1 MKKIILAGFGYL
13 GKFIEQQA
21 DFNNKK
27 VLYKLSRNPD
37 KYRSVFGKHVE
48 VDFDK
53 EKFDIREMLD
63 GSTIIYMAPPNKDK
77 DKDPRLENF
86 LNNTKKSNIEKII
99 YISTSGVYGDCG
111 GSYVTEDAELKPLTS
126 RAKKRVIAEKMIM
139 KYSTVNNTNYV
150 ILRVPGIYGLGRLP
164 LSKIREREPLI
175 IKDECKITNLINVE
189 DLARIVWRVIKDKI
203 KNEIINVSDG
213 TPITST
219 EYYLK
224 IYDELEI
231 EYPPFIKMEEAGKY
245 YSKERMSFMSESR
258 ILDTT
263 KMNRLFGD
271 CIKYSNISDGIR
283 RSLS

>member
-1 MKKIILAGFGYL
+1 MYINQLFFFEKALTT
-13 GKFIEQQA
+13 
-21 DFNNKK
+21 NNNIKN
-27 VLYKLSRNPD
+27 SN
-37 KYRSVFGKHVE
+37 
-48 VDFDK
+48 
-53 EKFDIREMLD
+53 
-63 GSTIIYMAPPNKDK
+63 
-77 DKDPRLENF
+77 LER
-86 LNNTKKSNIEKII
+86 IV

-111 GSYVTEDAELKPLTS
+111 GLSVTEDAELKPLTD
-126 RAKKRVIAEKMIM
+126 RAKKRVIAEKMVM
-139 KYSTVNNTNYV
+139 KHSAVCNTNYV

-164 LSKIREREPLI
+164 LSKVREREPLI

-189 DLARIVWRVIKDKI
+189 DLARVVWRVIKDNI

-231 EYPPFIKMEEAGKY
+231 EYPPFIKMKEAGKY
-245 YSKERMSFMSESR
+245 YSEERMSFMSESR
-258 ILDTT
+258 ILDVT

-271 CIKYSNISDGIR
+271 CIKYSNISDGIK

>member
-21 DFNNKK
+21 DFNEKK
-27 VLYKLSRNPD
+27 VLYKLSRNPG
-37 KYRSVFGKHVE
+37 KHRNGFGNHVE

-53 EKFDIREMLD
+53 EKFDITEIV
-63 GSTIIYMAPPNKDK
+63 GESTIIYMTPPNKDR
-77 DKDPRLENF
+77 DGDPRLENF
-86 LNNTKKSNIEKII
+86 LNNIKNSNLERIV

-111 GSYVTEDAELKPLTS
+111 GLSVTEDAELKPLTD
-126 RAKKRVIAEKMIM
+126 RAKKRVIAEKMVM
-139 KYSTVNNTNYV
+139 KHSAVCNTNYV

-164 LSKIREREPLI
+164 LSKVREREPLI

-231 EYPPFIKMEEAGKY
+231 EYPPFIKMKEAGKY
-245 YSKERMSFMSESR
+245 YSEERMSFMSESR
-258 ILDTT
+258 ILDVT

-271 CIKYSNISDGIR
+271 CIKYSNISDGIK

>member
-1 MKKIILAGFGYL
+1 MKNIILAGFGYL

-27 VLYKLSRNPD
+27 VLYKLSRNPN
-37 KYRSVFGKHVE
+37 KYRSIFGKHVE

-53 EKFDIREMLD
+53 EKFDITEILD
-63 GSTIIYMAPPNKDK
+63 ESTIIYMAPPNKDK

-139 KYSTVNNTNYV
+139 KYSAVNNTNYI

-164 LSKIREREPLI
+164 LRKIREREPLV

-189 DLARIVWRVIKDKI
+189 DLARVVWRVVKDNI
-203 KNEIINVSDG
+203 KNEILNVSDG

-231 EYPPFIKMEEAGKY
+231 EYPPFIKMEEATKY
-245 YSKERMSFMSESR
+245 YSEERMSFMSESR
-258 ILDTT
+258 ILDVT
-263 KMNRLFGD
+263 KMNRLFSD
-271 CIKYSNISDGIR
+271 CIKFSNISDGIK
-283 RSLS
+283 RSLY

>member
-21 DFNNKK
+21 DFNEKK
-27 VLYKLSRNPD
+27 VLYKLSRNP
-37 KYRSVFGKHVE
+37 GKHSNGYGNHVE

-53 EKFDIREMLD
+53 EKFDITEIV
-63 GSTIIYMAPPNKDK
+63 GESTIIYMTPPNKDR
-77 DKDPRLENF
+77 DGDPRLENF
-86 LNNTKKSNIEKII
+86 LNNIKNSNLERIV

-111 GSYVTEDAELKPLTS
+111 GLSVTEDAELKPLTD
-126 RAKKRVIAEKMIM
+126 RAKKRVIAEKMVM
-139 KYSTVNNTNYV
+139 KHSAVCNTNYV

-164 LSKIREREPLI
+164 LSKVREREPLI

-189 DLARIVWRVIKDKI
+189 DLARVVWRVIKDNI

-231 EYPPFIKMEEAGKY
+231 EYPPFIKMKEAGKY
-245 YSKERMSFMSESR
+245 YSEERMSFMSESR
-258 ILDTT
+258 ILDVT

-271 CIKYSNISDGIR
+271 CIKYSNISDGIK

>member
-21 DFNNKK
+21 DFNEKK

-37 KYRSVFGKHVE
+37 KHCNGFGNHIE

-53 EKFDIREMLD
+53 EKFDITKIVGD
-63 GSTIIYMAPPNKDK
+63 STIIYMAPPNKDK
-77 DKDPRLENF
+77 DGDPRLENF
-86 LNNTKKSNIEKII
+86 LNNIKKSNIERIV

-111 GSYVTEDAELKPLTS
+111 GLSVTEDAELRPLTD

-139 KYSTVNNTNYV
+139 KYSAVCNTNYV

-164 LSKIREREPLI
+164 LNKVREREPLI
-175 IKDECKITNLINVE
+175 NKDECKITNLINVE

-231 EYPPFIKMEEAGKY
+231 EYPPFIKMKEAGKY
-245 YSKERMSFMSESR
+245 YSEERMSFMSESR
-258 ILDTT
+258 ILDVT

-271 CIKYSNISDGIR
+271 CIKYSNISDGIK

>member
-21 DFNNKK
+21 DFNEKK
-27 VLYKLSRNPD
+27 VLYKLSRNP
-37 KYRSVFGKHVE
+37 GKHRNGYGNHVE

-53 EKFDIREMLD
+53 EKFDITEMV
-63 GSTIIYMAPPNKDK
+63 GESTIIYMTPPNKDR
-77 DKDPRLENF
+77 DGDPRLENF
-86 LNNTKKSNIEKII
+86 LNNIKNSNLERIV

-111 GSYVTEDAELKPLTS
+111 GLSVTEDAELKPLTD
-126 RAKKRVIAEKMIM
+126 RAKKRVIAEKMVM
-139 KYSTVNNTNYV
+139 KHSAVCNTNYV

-164 LSKIREREPLI
+164 LSKVREREPLI

-189 DLARIVWRVIKDKI
+189 DLARVVWRVIKDNI

-231 EYPPFIKMEEAGKY
+231 EYPPFIKMKEAGKY
-245 YSKERMSFMSESR
+245 YSEERMSFMSESR
-258 ILDTT
+258 ILDVT

-271 CIKYSNISDGIR
+271 CIKYSNISDGIK

>member
-63 GSTIIYMAPPNKDK
+63 GSTIVYMAPPNKDK

-86 LNNTKKSNIEKII
+86 LNNTKRLNIEKII

-111 GSYVTEDAELKPLTS
+111 GSYVTEEAELKPLTS

-189 DLARIVWRVIKDKI
+189 DLARVVWRVIKDNI
-203 KNEIINVSDG
+203 NNEIINVSDG

-231 EYPPFIKMEEAGKY
+231 EYPPFINMKEAAKY
-245 YSKERMSFMSESR
+245 YSKERLSFMSESR
-258 ILDTT
+258 ILDVS
-263 KMNRLFGD
+263 KMKRLFSD
-271 CIKYSNISDGIR
+271 CIKYSNISDGIK

>member
-13 GKFIEQQA
+13 GKFIEQQG
-21 DFNNKK
+21 DFNEKK

-37 KYRSVFGKHVE
+37 KHRNDFGNHVE
-48 VDFDK
+48 IDFDK
-53 EKFDIREMLD
+53 EKFDITKIVGE
-63 GSTIIYMAPPNKDK
+63 STVIYMAPPNKDR
-77 DKDPRLENF
+77 DGDPRLENF
-86 LNNTKKSNIEKII
+86 LNNIKKSNIERIV

-111 GSYVTEDAELKPLTS
+111 GLSVTEDAELRPLTD

-139 KYSTVNNTNYV
+139 KYSAVCNTNYV

-164 LSKIREREPLI
+164 LSKVREREPLI

-189 DLARIVWRVIKDKI
+189 DLARVVWRVIKDNI

-231 EYPPFIKMEEAGKY
+231 EYPPFIKMKEAAKY
-245 YSKERMSFMSESR
+245 YSKERLSFMSESR
-258 ILDTT
+258 ILDVT
-263 KMNRLFGD
+263 KMHRLLSD
-271 CIKYSNISDGIR
+271 CIKYSNISDGIKC
-283 RSLS
+283 SLY

>member
-53 EKFDIREMLD
+53 EKFDITEIV
-63 GSTIIYMAPPNKDK
+63 GESTIIYMTPPNKDR
-77 DKDPRLENF
+77 DGDPRLENF
-86 LNNTKKSNIEKII
+86 LNNIKNSNLERIV

-111 GSYVTEDAELKPLTS
+111 GLSVTEEAELKPLTD
-126 RAKKRVIAEKMIM
+126 RAKKRVIAEKMVM
-139 KYSTVNNTNYV
+139 KHSAVCNTNYV

-164 LSKIREREPLI
+164 LSKVREREPLI
-175 IKDECKITNLINVE
+175 IKNECKITNLINVE

-231 EYPPFIKMEEAGKY
+231 EYPPFIKMKEAGKY
-245 YSKERMSFMSESR
+245 YSEERMSFMSESR
-258 ILDTT
+258 ILDVT

-271 CIKYSNISDGIR
+271 CIKYSNISDGIK

>member
-1 MKKIILAGFGYL
+1 MKNIILAGFGYL

-27 VLYKLSRNPD
+27 VLYKLSRNPN
-37 KYRSVFGKHVE
+37 KYRSIFGRHVE

-53 EKFDIREMLD
+53 EKFDITEILD
-63 GSTIIYMAPPNKDK
+63 ESTIIYMAPPNKDK

-139 KYSTVNNTNYV
+139 KYSAENNTNYI

-164 LSKIREREPLI
+164 LRKIREREPLV

-189 DLARIVWRVIKDKI
+189 DLARVVWRVVKDNI
-203 KNEIINVSDG
+203 KNEVLNVSDG

-224 IYDELEI
+224 IYDELGI
-231 EYPPFIKMEEAGKY
+231 EYPPFIKMEEAAKY
-245 YSKERMSFMSESR
+245 YSDERLSFMCESR
-258 ILDTT
+258 ILDVT
-263 KMNRLFGD
+263 KMNRLFSD
-271 CIKYSNISDGIR
+271 CIKYSNISDGIK
-283 RSLS
+283 RSLY

>member
-53 EKFDIREMLD
+53 EKFDITEILD
-63 GSTIIYMAPPNKDK
+63 ESTIIYMAPPNKDK

-86 LNNTKKSNIEKII
+86 LNNTKRSNIEKII

-111 GSYVTEDAELKPLTS
+111 GSYVTENAELKPMTS
-126 RAKKRVIAEKMIM
+126 RAKKRVIAEKMII
-139 KYSTVNNTNYV
+139 KYSTVNNTSYV

-164 LSKIREREPLI
+164 LNKIRAREPLI

-189 DLARIVWRVIKDKI
+189 DLARVVWRVIKDNI

-231 EYPPFIKMEEAGKY
+231 AYPPFIKLKEAAKY
-245 YSKERMSFMSESR
+245 YSRERLSFMSESR
-258 ILDTT
+258 ILDVT
-263 KMNRLFGD
+263 KMKRLFSD
-271 CIKYSNISDGIR
+271 CIKYSDISDGIKC
-283 RSLS
+283 SLS

>member
-21 DFNNKK
+21 DFNEKK
-27 VLYKLSRNPD
+27 VLYKLSRNP
-37 KYRSVFGKHVE
+37 GKHRNGYSNHVE

-53 EKFDIREMLD
+53 EKFDITEIV
-63 GSTIIYMAPPNKDK
+63 GESTIIYMTPPNKDR
-77 DKDPRLENF
+77 DGDPRLENF
-86 LNNTKKSNIEKII
+86 LNNIKNSNLERIV

-111 GSYVTEDAELKPLTS
+111 GLSVTEDAELKPLTD
-126 RAKKRVIAEKMIM
+126 RAKKRVIAEKMVM
-139 KYSTVNNTNYV
+139 KHSAVCNTNYV

-164 LSKIREREPLI
+164 LSKVREREPLI

-189 DLARIVWRVIKDKI
+189 DLARVVWRVIKDNI

-231 EYPPFIKMEEAGKY
+231 EYPPFIKMKEAGKY
-245 YSKERMSFMSESR
+245 YSEERMSFMSESR
-258 ILDTT
+258 ILDVT

-271 CIKYSNISDGIR
+271 CIKYSNISDGIK

>member
-21 DFNNKK
+21 DFNEKK
-27 VLYKLSRNPD
+27 VLYKLSRNP
-37 KYRSVFGKHVE
+37 GKHRNGYGNHVE

-53 EKFDIREMLD
+53 EKFDITEIV
-63 GSTIIYMAPPNKDK
+63 GESTIIYMTPPNKDR
-77 DKDPRLENF
+77 DGDPRLENF
-86 LNNTKKSNIEKII
+86 LNNIKNSNLERIV

-111 GSYVTEDAELKPLTS
+111 GLSVTEDAELKPLTD
-126 RAKKRVIAEKMIM
+126 RAKKRVIAEKMVM
-139 KYSTVNNTNYV
+139 KHSAVCNTNYV

-164 LSKIREREPLI
+164 LNKIREREPLI

-231 EYPPFIKMEEAGKY
+231 EYPPFIKMKEAGKY
-245 YSKERMSFMSESR
+245 YSEERMSFMSESR
-258 ILDTT
+258 ILDVT

-271 CIKYSNISDGIR
+271 CIKYSNISDGIK

>member
-86 LNNTKKSNIEKII
+86 LNNTKRLNIEKII

-111 GSYVTEDAELKPLTS
+111 GSYVTEEAELKPLTS

-189 DLARIVWRVIKDKI
+189 DLARVVWRVIKDNI
-203 KNEIINVSDG
+203 NNEIINVSDG

-231 EYPPFIKMEEAGKY
+231 EYPPFINMKEAAKY
-245 YSKERMSFMSESR
+245 YSKERLSFMSESR
-258 ILDTT
+258 ILDVS
-263 KMNRLFGD
+263 KMKRLFSD
-271 CIKYSNISDGIR
+271 CIKYSNISDGIK

>member
-1 MKKIILAGFGYL
+1 MKNIILAGFGYL

-27 VLYKLSRNPD
+27 VLYKLSRNPN
-37 KYRSVFGKHVE
+37 KYRSIFGKHVE

-53 EKFDIREMLD
+53 EKFDITEILD
-63 GSTIIYMAPPNKDK
+63 ESTIIYMAPPNKDK

-139 KYSTVNNTNYV
+139 KYSTVNNTKYI

-164 LSKIREREPLI
+164 LSKIREREPLVN
-175 IKDECKITNLINVE
+175 KDECKITNLINVE
-189 DLARIVWRVIKDKI
+189 DLARVVWRVVKDNI
-203 KNEIINVSDG
+203 KNEILNVSDG

-231 EYPPFIKMEEAGKY
+231 EYPPFIKMEEATKY
-245 YSKERMSFMSESR
+245 YSEERMSFMSESR
-258 ILDTT
+258 ILDVT
-263 KMNRLFGD
+263 KMNRLFSD
-271 CIKYSNISDGIR
+271 CIKFSNISDGIK
-283 RSLS
+283 RSLY

>member
-21 DFNNKK
+21 DFNYKK

-86 LNNTKKSNIEKII
+86 LNNTKRLNIEKII

-111 GSYVTEDAELKPLTS
+111 GSYVTEEAELKPLTS

-189 DLARIVWRVIKDKI
+189 DLARVVWRVMKDNI
-203 KNEIINVSDG
+203 NNEIINVSDG

-231 EYPPFIKMEEAGKY
+231 EYPPFINMKEAAKY
-245 YSKERMSFMSESR
+245 YSKERLSFMSESR
-258 ILDTT
+258 ILDVS
-263 KMNRLFGD
+263 KMKRLFSD
-271 CIKYSNISDGIR
+271 CIKYSNISDGIK

>member
-21 DFNNKK
+21 DFNEKK
-27 VLYKLSRNPD
+27 VLYKLSRNP
-37 KYRSVFGKHVE
+37 GKHRNGYGNHVE

-53 EKFDIREMLD
+53 EKFDITEIV
-63 GSTIIYMAPPNKDK
+63 GESTIIYMTPPNKDR
-77 DKDPRLENF
+77 DGDPRLENF
-86 LNNTKKSNIEKII
+86 LNNIKNSNLERIV

-111 GSYVTEDAELKPLTS
+111 GLSVTEDAELKPLTD
-126 RAKKRVIAEKMIM
+126 RAKKRVIAEKMVM
-139 KYSTVNNTNYV
+139 KHSAVCNTNYV

-164 LSKIREREPLI
+164 LSKVREREPLI

-231 EYPPFIKMEEAGKY
+231 EYPPFIKMKEAGKY
-245 YSKERMSFMSESR
+245 YSEERMSFMSESR
-258 ILDTT
+258 ILDVT

-271 CIKYSNISDGIR
+271 CIKYSNISDGIK

>member
-13 GKFIEQQA
+13 GKFIEQQG
-21 DFNNKK
+21 DFNEKK

-37 KYRSVFGKHVE
+37 KHRNDFGNHVE
-48 VDFDK
+48 IDFDK
-53 EKFDIREMLD
+53 EKFDITKIVGE
-63 GSTIIYMAPPNKDK
+63 STVIYMAPPNKDR
-77 DKDPRLENF
+77 DGDPRLENF
-86 LNNTKKSNIEKII
+86 LNNIKNSNLERIV

-111 GSYVTEDAELKPLTS
+111 GLSVTEDAELKPLTD
-126 RAKKRVIAEKMIM
+126 RAKKRVIAEKMVM
-139 KYSTVNNTNYV
+139 KHSAVCNTNYV

-164 LSKIREREPLI
+164 LSKVREREPLI

-189 DLARIVWRVIKDKI
+189 DLARVVWRVIKDNI

-231 EYPPFIKMEEAGKY
+231 EYPPFIKMKEAGKY
-245 YSKERMSFMSESR
+245 YSEERMSFMSESR
-258 ILDTT
+258 ILDVT

-271 CIKYSNISDGIR
+271 CIKYSNISDGIK

>member
-1 MKKIILAGFGYL
+1 
-13 GKFIEQQA
+13 
-21 DFNNKK
+21 
-27 VLYKLSRNPD
+27 
-37 KYRSVFGKHVE
+37 
-48 VDFDK
+48 
-53 EKFDIREMLD
+53 
-63 GSTIIYMAPPNKDK
+63 MAPPNKDK

-86 LNNTKKSNIEKII
+86 LNNTKRLNIEKII

-111 GSYVTEDAELKPLTS
+111 GSYVTEEAELKPLTS

-189 DLARIVWRVIKDKI
+189 DLARVVWRVIKDNI

-213 TPITST
+213 APITST

-231 EYPPFIKMEEAGKY
+231 EYPPFINMKEAAKY
-245 YSKERMSFMSESR
+245 YSKERLSFMSESR
-258 ILDTT
+258 ILDVS
-263 KMNRLFGD
+263 KMKRLFSD
-271 CIKYSNISDGIR
+271 CIKYSNISDGIK

>member
-1 MKKIILAGFGYL
+1 VKKIILAGFGYL

-53 EKFDIREMLD
+53 EKFDITEILD
-63 GSTIIYMAPPNKDK
+63 ESTIIYMAPPNKDK

-86 LNNTKKSNIEKII
+86 LNNTKRSNIEKII

-111 GSYVTEDAELKPLTS
+111 GSYVTENAELKPMTS
-126 RAKKRVIAEKMIM
+126 RAKKRVIAEKMII
-139 KYSTVNNTNYV
+139 KYSTVNNTSYV

-164 LSKIREREPLI
+164 LNKIRAREPLI

-189 DLARIVWRVIKDKI
+189 DLARVVWRVIKDNI

-231 EYPPFIKMEEAGKY
+231 AYPPFIKLKEAAKY
-245 YSKERMSFMSESR
+245 YSRERLSFMSESR
-258 ILDTT
+258 ILDVT
-263 KMNRLFGD
+263 KMKRLFSD
-271 CIKYSNISDGIR
+271 CIKYSDISDGIKC
-283 RSLS
+283 SLS

>member
-21 DFNNKK
+21 DFNEKK
-27 VLYKLSRNPD
+27 VLYKLSRNPG
-37 KYRSVFGKHVE
+37 KHRNGFGNHVE

-53 EKFDIREMLD
+53 EKFDITEIV
-63 GSTIIYMAPPNKDK
+63 GESTIIYMTPPNKDR
-77 DKDPRLENF
+77 DGDPRLENF
-86 LNNTKKSNIEKII
+86 LNNIKNSNLERIV

-111 GSYVTEDAELKPLTS
+111 GLSVTEDAELKPLTD
-126 RAKKRVIAEKMIM
+126 RAKKRVIAEKMVM
-139 KYSTVNNTNYV
+139 KHSAVCNTNYV

-164 LSKIREREPLI
+164 LSKVREREPLI

-189 DLARIVWRVIKDKI
+189 DLARIVWRAIKDKI

-231 EYPPFIKMEEAGKY
+231 EYPPFIKMKEAGKY
-245 YSKERMSFMSESR
+245 YSEERMSFMSESR
-258 ILDTT
+258 ILDVT

-271 CIKYSNISDGIR
+271 CIKYSNISDGIK

>member
-86 LNNTKKSNIEKII
+86 LNNTKRLNIEKII

-111 GSYVTEDAELKPLTS
+111 GSYVTEEAELKPLTS

-189 DLARIVWRVIKDKI
+189 DLARVVWRVIKDNI
-203 KNEIINVSDG
+203 NNEIINVSDG

-224 IYDELEI
+224 IYDELDI
-231 EYPPFIKMEEAGKY
+231 EYPPFINMKEAAKY
-245 YSKERMSFMSESR
+245 YSKERLSFMSESR
-258 ILDTT
+258 ILDVS
-263 KMNRLFGD
+263 KMKRLFSD
-271 CIKYSNISDGIR
+271 CIKYSNISDGIK

>member
-21 DFNNKK
+21 DFNEKK
-27 VLYKLSRNPD
+27 VLYKLSRCPGKHRN
-37 KYRSVFGKHVE
+37 SFGNHVE

-53 EKFDIREMLD
+53 EKFDITEIV
-63 GSTIIYMAPPNKDK
+63 GESTIIYMTPPNKERDG
-77 DKDPRLENF
+77 DPRLENF
-86 LNNTKKSNIEKII
+86 LNNIKNSNLERIV

-111 GSYVTEDAELKPLTS
+111 GLSVTEDAELKPLTD
-126 RAKKRVIAEKMIM
+126 RAKKRVIAEKMVM
-139 KYSTVNNTNYV
+139 KHSAVCNTNYV

-189 DLARIVWRVIKDKI
+189 DLARVVWRVIKDNI

-231 EYPPFIKMEEAGKY
+231 EYPPFIKMKEAGKY
-245 YSKERMSFMSESR
+245 YSEERMSFMSESR
-258 ILDTT
+258 ILDVT

-271 CIKYSNISDGIR
+271 CIKYSNISDGIK

>member
-21 DFNNKK
+21 DFNEKK

-37 KYRSVFGKHVE
+37 KHRNDFGEHIE

-53 EKFDIREMLD
+53 EKFDITEIV
-63 GSTIIYMAPPNKDK
+63 GESTIIYMTPPNKDR
-77 DKDPRLENF
+77 DGDPRLENF
-86 LNNTKKSNIEKII
+86 LKNIKNSNLERIV

-111 GSYVTEDAELKPLTS
+111 GLSVTEDAELKPLTD
-126 RAKKRVIAEKMIM
+126 RAKKRVIAEKMVM
-139 KYSTVNNTNYV
+139 KHSAVCNTNYV

-164 LSKIREREPLI
+164 LSKVREREPLI

-189 DLARIVWRVIKDKI
+189 DLARVVWRVIKDNI

-231 EYPPFIKMEEAGKY
+231 EYPPFIKMKEAGKY
-245 YSKERMSFMSESR
+245 YSEERMSFMSESR
-258 ILDTT
+258 ILDVT

-271 CIKYSNISDGIR
+271 CIKYSNISDGIK

>member
-1 MKKIILAGFGYL
+1 MKKIILAGYGYL

-21 DFNNKK
+21 GFNERK

-37 KYRSVFGKHVE
+37 KHRNGFGKHVE
-48 VDFDK
+48 VDFDT
-53 EKFDIREMLD
+53 EEFDITEILD
-63 GSTIIYMAPPNKDK
+63 ESTIIYMAPPNKDRES
-77 DKDPRLENF
+77 DPRLENF
-86 LNNTKKSNIEKII
+86 LNNTKKSNIEKIV

-111 GSYVTEDAELKPLTS
+111 GSSVTENAELKPLTS
-126 RAKKRVIAEKMIM
+126 RAKKRVVAEKMIRE
-139 KYSTVNNTNYV
+139 YSAVNNTNYV

-164 LSKIREREPLI
+164 LSKIREREPLVI
-175 IKDECKITNLINVE
+175 RDECKITNLINVE
-189 DLARIVWRVIKDKI
+189 DLARVVWRVIKDNI

-231 EYPPFIKMEEAGKY
+231 EYPPFIKMKEAGKY
-245 YSKERMSFMSESR
+245 YSEERMSFMSESR
-258 ILDTT
+258 ILDVT

-271 CIKYSNISDGIR
+271 CIKYSNISDGIK

>member
-21 DFNNKK
+21 DFNNKE

-48 VDFDK
+48 IDFDK
-53 EKFDIREMLD
+53 EKFDITEILD
-63 GSTIIYMAPPNKDK
+63 ESTIIYMAPPNKDK

-86 LNNTKKSNIEKII
+86 LNNAKRSNVEKII

-111 GSYVTEDAELKPLTS
+111 GSYVTEDAKLKPLTS

-139 KYSTVNNTNYV
+139 KYSAVCNTNYV

-164 LSKIREREPLI
+164 LRKIREREPLV

-189 DLARIVWRVIKDKI
+189 DLARVVWRVVKDNI
-203 KNEIINVSDG
+203 KNEILNVSDG

-231 EYPPFIKMEEAGKY
+231 EYPPLIKMEEAAKY
-245 YSKERMSFMSESR
+245 YSEERMSFMSESR
-258 ILDTT
+258 ILDVT

-271 CIKYSNISDGIR
+271 CIKYSNISDGIKC
-283 RSLS
+283 SLY

>member
-21 DFNNKK
+21 DFNEKK

-37 KYRSVFGKHVE
+37 KHCNGFGNHIE

-86 LNNTKKSNIEKII
+86 LNNIKNSNLERIV

-111 GSYVTEDAELKPLTS
+111 GLSVTEDAELKPLTD
-126 RAKKRVIAEKMIM
+126 RAKKRVIAEKMVM
-139 KYSTVNNTNYV
+139 KHSAVCNTNYV

-164 LSKIREREPLI
+164 LSKVREREPLI

-231 EYPPFIKMEEAGKY
+231 EYPPFINMKEAAKY
-245 YSKERMSFMSESR
+245 YSKERLSFMSESR
-258 ILDTT
+258 ILDVS
-263 KMNRLFGD
+263 KMKRLFSD
-271 CIKYSNISDGIR
+271 CIKYSNISDGIK

>member
-21 DFNNKK
+21 DFNEKK
-27 VLYKLSRNPD
+27 VLYKLSRNPG
-37 KYRSVFGKHVE
+37 KHRNGFGNHVE

-53 EKFDIREMLD
+53 EKFDITEIV
-63 GSTIIYMAPPNKDK
+63 GESTIIYMTPPNKDR
-77 DKDPRLENF
+77 DGDPRLENF
-86 LNNTKKSNIEKII
+86 LNNIKNSNLERIV

-111 GSYVTEDAELKPLTS
+111 GLSVTEDAELKPLTD
-126 RAKKRVIAEKMIM
+126 RAKKRVIAEKMVM
-139 KYSTVNNTNYV
+139 KHSAVCNTNYV

-164 LSKIREREPLI
+164 LSKVREREPLI

-189 DLARIVWRVIKDKI
+189 DLARIIWRVIKDNI
-203 KNEIINVSDG
+203 NNEIINVSDG

-231 EYPPFIKMEEAGKY
+231 EYPPFIKMKEAGKY
-245 YSKERMSFMSESR
+245 YSEERMSFMSESR
-258 ILDTT
+258 ILDVT

-271 CIKYSNISDGIR
+271 CIKYSNISDGIK

>member
-1 MKKIILAGFGYL
+1 MKNIILAGFGYL

-21 DFNNKK
+21 DCNNIK

-48 VDFDK
+48 IDFDK
-53 EKFDIREMLD
+53 EKFDITDMLD
-63 GSTIIYMAPPNKDK
+63 ESTIIYMAPPNKDK

-86 LNNTKKSNIEKII
+86 LNNTKRSNVEKII

-111 GSYVTEDAELKPLTS
+111 GSYVTEDTILKPLTS

-139 KYSTVNNTNYV
+139 KYSAENNTNYI

-189 DLARIVWRVIKDKI
+189 DLARIVWRVIKDNI

-231 EYPPFIKMEEAGKY
+231 EYPPFIKMQEAAKY
-245 YSKERMSFMSESR
+245 YSKERLSFMSESR
-258 ILDTT
+258 ILDVS
-263 KMNRLFGD
+263 KMKRLFSD
-271 CIKYSNISDGIR
+271 CIKYSNISDGIKC
-283 RSLS
+283 SLS